1 MNEGASKLQK
11 INKQAAEYTSKA
23 LCKLIER
30 PVEVKIVRTAVEDIK
45 ELSPSIDAEDMVAG
59 VYLPITG
66 DVKGAALLIFPQDMT
81 FTLCDYLMEK
91 QPGTTRKLNKLDEAA
106 IKEVGN
112 QVCGSYFT
120 VLSNELEIRVV
131 EHVPDF
137 SFAMFG
143 SIIEQ
148 IITKFSVGIDKAMVI
163 EVTIKI
169 KQHDF
174 TGYLLLL
181 FELDALKAIL
191 GGGFSEYING
201 Y

>member
-1 MNEGASKLQK
+1 MNESMDRFEK
-11 INKQAAEYTSKA
+11 INVMAARNTSRA
-23 LCKLIER
+23 LTKLVDQ
-30 PVEVKIVRTAVEDIK
+30 PVEVKIIGTEVK
-45 ELSPSIDAEDMVAG
+45 EMKYLSPAINIEDMVAG

-66 DVKGAALLIFPQDMT
+66 DVRGAALLVFPQDMT

-112 QVCGSYFT
+112 QICGSYFA
-120 VLSNELEIRVV
+120 VLSNELQIRVV

-148 IITKFSVGIDKAMVI
+148 IITKFSVGVEKALVI
-163 EVTIKI
+163 EVAITIK
-169 KQHDF
+169 KHDF
-174 TGYLLLL
+174 RGHLLLL

-191 GGGFSEYING
+191 GNEF
-201 Y
+201 